1 MGKEV
6 TGSGHRVDLQKENVD
21 DIGVVDGVGAH
32 APLNALLDD
41 QRRALTRDAVGDERA
56 VRKGEEDAM
65 LLGPG
70 PSKRV
75 LGVVSW
81 LREEDGLGRTRSA
94 RGEEQ
99 PYVPKRIEVA
109 IWKEWNRMQCNA
121 MGADEVH
128 SHGRPLPPGDGAR
141 SLLQHRPAHHP
152 PLWPRQAPLVPAAV

>member
-6 TGSGHRVDLQKENVD
+6 NGSGHRVHLQKENVD
-21 DIGVVDGVGAH
+21 DIGVVDSVGAH
-32 APLNALLDD
+32 TPLNALLDD

-94 RGEEQ
+94 RGEEE
-99 PYVPKRIEVA
+99 PDAPKNKQHG
-109 IWKEWNRMQCNA
+109 WKQWNQMK
-121 MGADEVH
+121 
-128 SHGRPLPPGDGAR
+128 
-141 SLLQHRPAHHP
+141 
-152 PLWPRQAPLVPAAV
+152 